1 MTTHRRDA
9 VTSSTEKTGDRT
21 RRVVVSDE
29 SVDRYNT
36 TFRADGWETG
46 NFEKNP
52 VLLWC
57 HQAGEEPI
65 GKALVSRGAGGKL
78 LADCE
83 FFTAELNPRADRVL
97 RMLDAGVLAVSHRF
111 EPLEYKYN
119 LDRESSGDGWW
130 PPIDYL
136 RQELLE
142 ISIVTVPGNAN
153 ALPLRELTD
162 PEDLRLFAQAAS
174 VRSFEP
180 PKMDVKKL
188 RAAALRAVGDTCK
201 CACDATCKGDEC
213 PACKGMTAGAACSC
227 TCGDTCVE
235 GCPCCSADR
244 SARQTKPKPT
254 EEIKPD
260 KPLDEQELEVDG
272 LDDAGVTTLVQETVK
287 EVMDQRGRSFELRR
301 RGELEVA

>member
-9 VTSSTEKTGDRT
+9 VTSTAEKTGERT
-21 RRVVVSDE
+21 RLVTVSDE

-36 TFRADGWETG
+36 TFAADGWETG

-65 GKALVSRGAGGKL
+65 GKATVSRKGDQLQAN
-78 LADCE
+78 CE
-83 FFTAELNPRADRVL
+83 FFPVELNPRADRVL
-97 RMLDAGVLAVSHRF
+97 RMIDAGVLAVSHRF

-119 LDRESSGDGWW
+119 LDRESSGDGWY

-153 ALPLRELTD
+153 ALPLRDLTD
-162 PEDLRLFAQAAS
+162 PEDLRLLAQAAS
-174 VRSFEP
+174 VRSLEP
-180 PKMDVKKL
+180 PHIEVKKL
-188 RAAALRAVGDTCK
+188 REAAVAARTATQVTAVPPP
-201 CACDATCKGDEC
+201 E
-213 PACKGMTAGAACSC
+213 
-227 TCGDTCVE
+227 E
-235 GCPCCSADR
+235 
-244 SARQTKPKPT
+244 KP
-254 EEIKPD
+254 I
-260 KPLDEQELEVDG
+260 DEQELEVEG
-272 LDDAGVTTLVQETVK
+272 LDAAGVSSLVQETVK
-287 EVMDQRGRSFELRR
+287 EVMNQRGRSLELRR

>member
-9 VTSSTEKTGDRT
+9 VTSTAEKTGERT
-21 RRVVVSDE
+21 RLVTVSDE

-36 TFRADGWETG
+36 TFAAAGWETR

-65 GKALVSRGAGGKL
+65 GKATVTRKGAQL
-78 LADCE
+78 QAHCE
-83 FFTAELNPRADRVL
+83 FFPAELNPRADRVL
-97 RMLDAGVLAVSHRF
+97 RMIDAGVLAVSHRF

-119 LDRESSGDGWW
+119 LDRESSGDGWY

-162 PEDLRLFAQAAS
+162 PEDLRLLAQAAS
-174 VRSFEP
+174 ARSFEP
-180 PKMDVKKL
+180 PPRIDLKKL
-188 RAAALRAVGDTCK
+188 RAAALRAEGDACK
-201 CACDATCKGDEC
+201 CTCDATCKGDEC
-213 PACKGMTAGAACSC
+213 PACKGMTADSACKC
-227 TCGDTCVE
+227 TCTGDTCVE
-235 GCPCCSADR
+235 GCPCCSTDR
-244 SARQTKPKPT
+244 SLRQVEPAPAPPPEKP
-254 EEIKPD
+254 I
-260 KPLDEQELEVDG
+260 DEQELEVEG
-272 LDDAGVTTLVQETVK
+272 LDAAGVSSLVQETVK
-287 EVMDQRGRSFELRR
+287 EVMNQRGRSLELRR

>member
-9 VTSSTEKTGDRT
+9 VTSTAEKTGERT
-21 RRVVVSDE
+21 RLVVVSDE

-36 TFRADGWETG
+36 TFSADGWETR
-46 NFEKNP
+46 NFEANP

-65 GKALVSRGAGGKL
+65 GKASVIRDKGGTLK
-78 LADCE
+78 ANCE
-83 FFTAELNPRADRVL
+83 FFTADLNPRADRIL
-97 RMLDAGVLAVSHRF
+97 RMIDAGVLAVSHRF

-119 LDRESSGDGWW
+119 LDRESSGDGWY

-153 ALPLRELTD
+153 ALPLRNFTD
-162 PEDLRLFAQAAS
+162 PEDLRLIAEAAM

-180 PKMDVKKL
+180 PRVEVKKL
-188 RAAALRAVGDTCK
+188 RAAAVAARA
-201 CACDATCKGDEC
+201 AAEPEPE
-213 PACKGMTAGAACSC
+213 PAPVPVVPAP
-227 TCGDTCVE
+227 E
-235 GCPCCSADR
+235 
-244 SARQTKPKPT
+244 QEKP
-254 EEIKPD
+254 I
-260 KPLDEQELEVDG
+260 DEQELEVEG
-272 LDDAGVTTLVQETVK
+272 LDAAGVSSLVQETVK
-287 EVMDQRGRSFELRR
+287 EVMSQRSRSLELHR

>member
-9 VTSSTEKTGDRT
+9 VTSTAEKTGERT

-57 HQAGEEPI
+57 HMAGEEPI
-65 GKALVSRGAGGKL
+65 GKALVSRSGKQL

-83 FFTAELNPRADRVL
+83 FFTTELNPRADRVM
-97 RMLDAGVLAVSHRF
+97 RMIDAGVLAVSHRF

-119 LDRESSGDGWW
+119 LDRESNGDGWYS
-130 PPIDYL
+130 PIDYL

-153 ALPLRELTD
+153 ALPLRDFTD
-162 PEDLRLFAQAAS
+162 PEDLRLLAQAAM
-174 VRSFEP
+174 VRSFEQ
-180 PKMDVKKL
+180 PKLEVKKL
-188 RAAALRAVGDTCK
+188 RDAAVAARTAETTPPPPAAV
-201 CACDATCKGDEC
+201 EQ
-213 PACKGMTAGAACSC
+213 P
-227 TCGDTCVE
+227 
-235 GCPCCSADR
+235 
-244 SARQTKPKPT
+244 
-254 EEIKPD
+254 I
-260 KPLDEQELEVDG
+260 DEQELEVEG
-272 LDDAGVTTLVQETVK
+272 LDAAGVGTLVQETVK
-287 EVMDQRGRSFELRR
+287 EVMNQRGRSLELRR